1 MKLYIGLSFSA
12 SMLSGRGNL
21 DFQQVKLE
29 DVKTFVYNKT
39 LYISCVNPSHK
50 ASLDALKIRYGIE
63 IPIPEKAPKI
73 MLESGDTMIVL
84 QINGLPRETRE
95 FTAEEVAKA
104 TFSAVMLSIN

>member
-1 MKLYIGLSFSA
+1 MKVYIGLAFSA
-12 SMLSGRGNL
+12 SMLTGKGNL
-21 DFQQVKLE
+21 DFQPINF
-29 DVKTFVYNKT
+29 DDIKTIVNTSKYE
-39 LYISCVNPSHK
+39 SCVNPSHK

-104 TFSAVMLSIN
+104 TFSAIMLSIN